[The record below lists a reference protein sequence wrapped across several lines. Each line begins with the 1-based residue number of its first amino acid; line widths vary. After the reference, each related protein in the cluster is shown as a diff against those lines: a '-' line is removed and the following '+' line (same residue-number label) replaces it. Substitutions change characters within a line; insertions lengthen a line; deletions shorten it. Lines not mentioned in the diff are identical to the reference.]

1 MENFAADMCR
11 CHVTSLKVVTLHVYA
26 FAICLNTMHLDI
38 SCASDPRAQTPEMST
53 MGPYTMRYKRSV
65 HRVAGGS
72 VSGSCCVNICQNKL
86 LNLSWRVSEE
96 RGDWR
101 ASPSISIRDCGGKP
115 DKKPSSSANGMDS
128 GWIIATRKLT
138 ASL

>member
-1 MENFAADMCR
+1 MIGKLCGRYVQM
-11 CHVTSLKVVTLHVYA
+11 HVTSLKVVTLHVYA

-72 VSGSCCVNICQNKL
+72 VCGSCCVDICQNKL
-86 LNLSWRVSEE
+86 LHLSWEVLEGC
-96 RGDWR
+96 GDWKALR
-101 ASPSISIRDCGGKP
+101 QICAD
-115 DKKPSSSANGMDS
+115 AM
-128 GWIIATRKLT
+128 
-138 ASL
+138 